1 MKSIYIYCFC
11 FLINFCGISAA
22 SAAQT
27 QSPTG
32 VFRGAKEAVHPEWF
46 KESFL
51 DLEEDIADAA
61 LEGKRLM
68 LYFWQPGCPYCA
80 ELISNNLEVDEIK
93 QKLQTKFD
101 VVALNMWGDREVI
114 QVGGRAFTE
123 KTLAAALNVN
133 YTPTL
138 LFFTETRKI
147 ALRLDGYV
155 APERFSLALDY
166 VSSKQEEKYG
176 FGEFVTRASDQTRPV
191 TQTKELIHEDFFT
204 TANRDLKSLISQSDF
219 PIAIYFEK
227 TNCEDCQNLHQKILT
242 NKETRALAKQLPSIQ
257 IDVESDD
264 TLITPS
270 GTELTVKEWVQKLDI
285 HYTPTILFYNND
297 GKEILRMDSILKN
310 FHVQSIFD
318 YVSKEA
324 YLHEPSFQR
333 FISERA
339 DEKIL
344 AGEDVNIWS
353 D

>member
-1 MKSIYIYCFC
+1 MKSIYVLYLCF
-11 FLINFCGISAA
+11 FTFCGVSAT
-22 SAAQT
+22 SATQAQT
-27 QSPTG
+27 AIG
-32 VFRGAKEAVHPEWF
+32 VFKGAKSAVHPEWF

-61 LEGKRLM
+61 LEDKRLM
-68 LYFWQPGCPYCA
+68 VYFWQPGCPYCA
-80 ELISNNLEVDEIK
+80 ELISNNLEIDEIK

-114 QVGGRAFTE
+114 QVGGKAFTE

-138 LFFTETRKI
+138 LFFTESRKI

-166 VSSKQEEKYG
+166 VSGKHEKEYG
-176 FGEFVTRASDQTRPV
+176 FGQFVTESLAQTTSPS
-191 TQTKELIHEDFFT
+191 QTGDLIREGFFAED
-204 TANRDLKSLISQSDF
+204 NNDLQKLINQSNS
-219 PIAIYFEK
+219 PIAVYFEK
-227 TNCEDCQNLHQKILT
+227 TDCDDCRNLHQNILI
-242 NKETRALAKQLPSIQ
+242 NKETRTLAEQLPSIQ
-257 IDVESDD
+257 IDIESEDA
-264 TLITPS
+264 LITPS
-270 GTELTVKEWVQKLDI
+270 GTKLTVKEWVQNLDI
-285 HYTPTILFYNND
+285 HYTPTIVFYTND
-297 GKEILRMDSILKN
+297 GLEILRMDSMLKN

-318 YVSKEA
+318 YVSSEA

-339 DEKIL
+339 DRKIL
-344 AGEDVNIWS
+344 TGEDVNIWS